1 MSFLSAV
8 VTLLLVMDPL
18 GNVPMFLTALRGTKP
33 ERRVKVII
41 RESLIALGIILV
53 FLFLG
58 KGMLNVIHVTSEA
71 LTVAGGV
78 ILLLIAIR
86 MIFPTEEKNLH
97 ENTVGEPLIVPLA
110 VPYVAGPSLLATLI
124 LFVSSSPTSMLPF
137 WLGATVTAWLLS
149 TLTLVSAGWLQRF
162 VGERALT
169 ALERLMGM
177 ILVIISTQMVL
188 SGIAAFFHM
197 A

>member
-8 VTLLLVMDPL
+8 FTLLLVMDPL
-18 GNVPMFLTALRGTKP
+18 GNVPLFLTALRGTKP
-33 ERRVKVII
+33 ERRVHVVI
-41 RESLIALGIILV
+41 REHLIALVIILG

-58 KGMLNVIHVTSEA
+58 KGMLDLLHVTSEA
-71 LTVAGGV
+71 LTVAGGL
-78 ILLLIAIR
+78 ILGLIAIR
-86 MIFPTEEKNLH
+86 MIFPTAEKSLH
-97 ENTVGEPLIVPLA
+97 ETTVGEPLIVPLA

-124 LFVSSSPTSMLPF
+124 LFVSSSPTSEWPF
-137 WLGATVTAWLLS
+137 WLGAVSVAWAVS
-149 TLTLVSAGWLQRF
+149 CLTLMSAGWLQRF

-177 ILVIISTQMVL
+177 ILIIVATQMLL
-188 SGIAAFFHM
+188 SGVAAFFHL